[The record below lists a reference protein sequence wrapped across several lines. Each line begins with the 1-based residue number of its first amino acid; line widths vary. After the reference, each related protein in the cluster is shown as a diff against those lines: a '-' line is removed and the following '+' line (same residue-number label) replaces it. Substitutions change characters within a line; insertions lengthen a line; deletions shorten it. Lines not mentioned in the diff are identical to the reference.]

1 MSICIL
7 SDKMNL
13 QLPPEPVNLRQEWKK
28 ELEKGGGEMYLT
40 RVSIKQGTEITS
52 PLWSKYGWNEEL
64 KANGVTWRKFE
75 EAYSYCR
82 NNFFSWIEG
91 SLSWDDAIKS
101 LIREVENIEAKA
113 KI

>member
-1 MSICIL
+1 
-7 SDKMNL
+7 MNL
-13 QLPPEPVNLRQEWKK
+13 QIPPEPVNLRQEWKK
-28 ELEKGGGEMYLT
+28 ELEKGGGKMNLA

-82 NNFFSWIEG
+82 NNFFNWIEG
-91 SLSWDDAIKS
+91 SLSWDDAIQS
-101 LIREVENIEAKA
+101 LIWEVENSLDGTKH
-113 KI
+113 